1 MSATW
6 AFSPDRPTKRPVGAA
21 PGFRDV
27 YSDRGYGRLR
37 EVGYAGYIWSSS
49 VPSGSSTAHYLTFH
63 YGGIDPQYS
72 YYRAYGRQLRC
83 LQEEGFRC
91 PAGRHPACFRGHSVK
106 PSGPYPLGKNQSLSS
121 PPLEP
126 RGLLLSVMRQ
136 KVGKDRSQ
144 GVFAPLANPHRF
156 LACHRRKVRPVAH
169 HLEALQN
176 PGWSAQR
183 HRRGRRFYES
193 RQVQSQAPPSHLFPH
208 SRLEETGGPDA
219 SPSGGPQLSLRSM
232 RSLPGARPEKTVSVR
247 APWRFILFRQERNS

>member
-1 MSATW
+1 MFKRLLLLYFPCRYSVVPLPCRPAPGCRSA
-6 AFSPDRPTKRPVGAA
+6 PA

-83 LQEEGFRC
+83 LQEEGCRC

-106 PSGPYPLGKNQSLSS
+106 PSGPYPLGKNESLSS
-121 PPLEP
+121 PPLKP

-136 KVGKDRSQ
+136 KVSKDRSQ
-144 GVFAPLANPHRF
+144 GDCHPLGHPPPKLSELGQALLR
-156 LACHRRKVRPVAH
+156 ATASG
-169 HLEALQN
+169 ALQSKLQSS
-176 PGWSAQR
+176 GAER
-183 HRRGRRFYES
+183 HR
-193 RQVQSQAPPSHLFPH
+193 AP
-208 SRLEETGGPDA
+208 RL
-219 SPSGGPQLSLRSM
+219 
-232 RSLPGARPEKTVSVR
+232 K
-247 APWRFILFRQERNS
+247 